1 MLEKTM
7 HIFRLTHAYAG
18 DVCKA
23 DFDVERPELRAVVA
37 GDLVVPAVAVGVE
50 RPLSREAGRLDVP
63 HGLTAAVAAAA
74 APRAGPAQLPYLLL
88 GRRRDLAL
96 ALLLEH
102 LLPLFPASLLKT
114 ERDWSE

>member
-18 DVCKA
+18 DVCEA

-37 GDLVVPAVAVGVE
+37 GDLVVPAVAVGVA
-50 RPLSREAGRLDVP
+50 RPLAREAGRLDVP
-63 HGLTAAVAAAA
+63 HGLAAAVAAAA
-74 APRAGPAQLPYLLL
+74 SRAGPAQLPYLLL